1 MYACISE
8 TGRGFFAEV
17 CGGENRPPTFRDP
30 PPLSLASRSE
40 SGKHTLAVPS
50 VRVYAGSWIWS
61 SENTLLL
68 SKSVR
73 RLAHSLMTR

>member
-8 TGRGFFAEV
+8 TGRGFFAVV

-30 PPLSLASRSE
+30 PPPLASRSE
-40 SGKHTLAVPS
+40 SGKHTLAAPS
-50 VRVYAGSWIWS
+50 VRVYAGSSIWT